1 MKNLIKVKSYY
12 GLALRARKVAI
23 GVNEILEKKPKVI
36 IASNLLSENS
46 YHKIKNYAEKEQIKI
61 FQISE
66 NEMLD
71 LTQNSKILALGII
84 DSGLAQAV
92 ISNL

>member
-12 GLALRARKVAI
+12 GLAKRARKVAI
-23 GVNEILEKKPKVI
+23 GVNEILEKQPNVI
-36 IASNLLSENS
+36 ICSNLLSENS
-46 YHKIKNYAEKEQIKI
+46 YNKIKNYAEKEQIKI

-66 NEMLD
+66 NEMFD